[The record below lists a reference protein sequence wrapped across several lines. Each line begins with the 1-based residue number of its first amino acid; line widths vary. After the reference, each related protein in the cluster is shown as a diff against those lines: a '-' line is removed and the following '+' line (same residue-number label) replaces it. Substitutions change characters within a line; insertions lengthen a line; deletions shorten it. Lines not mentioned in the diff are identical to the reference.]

1 MTAQE
6 YYQLGQIISKRII
19 GRNDWK
25 LADKQAAV
33 RAFGSAIL
41 LDLNFADAY
50 SAIGNVYYSTGDFI
64 LAEKN
69 YRKAVELKPNSRIN
83 RAVLFNLLKKQ
94 GRIDEAIGL
103 I

>member
-41 LDLNFADAY
+41 LDLN
-50 SAIGNVYYSTGDFI
+50 
-64 LAEKN
+64 
-69 YRKAVELKPNSRIN
+69 
-83 RAVLFNLLKKQ
+83 LLMPIQ
-94 GRIDEAIGL
+94 Q
-103 I
+103 